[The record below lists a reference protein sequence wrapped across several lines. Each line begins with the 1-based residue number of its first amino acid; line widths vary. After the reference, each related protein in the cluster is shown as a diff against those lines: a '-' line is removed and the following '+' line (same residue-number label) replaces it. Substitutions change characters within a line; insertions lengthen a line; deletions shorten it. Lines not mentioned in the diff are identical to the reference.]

1 MKLDYRRRYFRRI
14 GENQNQPN
22 QVEEKVTIEKIE
34 EKPKMQNVYLH
45 RLLEKTKE
53 VPKNSI
59 NLSSVN
65 ESLPSFSTNIRE
77 ILSTEENKQRAIK
90 YVIHKRNEEKF
101 GTRSPVINKNE
112 QEESNPAKEKG
123 NITTTTTIEINRF
136 EISNINNSNNNNS
149 NVESKPVF
157 FHYNQRRNQLFKSQ
171 DGINNQE
178 KAIQNDVIPEEPHN
192 LYIRR
197 RFQLSGHNNINN
209 NPKQNSVDNPSKNNS
224 VYQRRVRP
232 YNNSFNKEPKN
243 DNNEKQEQE
252 LPKEITKFK
261 YLRSILKKGNKNE
274 SIEKRENRTNERNY
288 QIDNPGVFWERRP

>member
-112 QEESNPAKEKG
+112 QEESNPALLNRYYQNAKALNEKEKEKEKEKG

-157 FHYNQRRNQLFKSQ
+157 FFYN
-171 DGINNQE
+171 
-178 KAIQNDVIPEEPHN
+178 
-192 LYIRR
+192 
-197 RFQLSGHNNINN
+197 
-209 NPKQNSVDNPSKNNS
+209 
-224 VYQRRVRP
+224 
-232 YNNSFNKEPKN
+232 
-243 DNNEKQEQE
+243 
-252 LPKEITKFK
+252 
-261 YLRSILKKGNKNE
+261 
-274 SIEKRENRTNERNY
+274 
-288 QIDNPGVFWERRP
+288 